1 MMVEFDM
8 CSVGG
13 HNFHDKVDWRIILPC
28 KRIFKKVSM
37 QPETVNPTMG
47 NSCIIK

>member
-13 HNFHDKVDWRIILPC
+13 HNFYDNVDWRIILPC

-37 QPETVNPTMG
+37 QPETINPTMG